1 MSKLVYVTGAGRG
14 IGREIAVELVRN
26 GYAVSGCAR
35 TLAELEE
42 TKALCNGKLHIATV
56 DVTNADALDA
66 WLSSGKQATGGTP
79 WGLVTAA
86 GIYGPIGRFI
96 DNSWDDW
103 KKGIEINLY
112 GTALACRSFAKL
124 LIDAKLPG
132 RIVLLSGGGAT
143 QPLPRFTNYCASK
156 AAVVRFGETIAHEL
170 AGDGI
175 TVNAVAPGAVN
186 TQLTEDLIAAG
197 PDLAGK
203 DMYEKALK
211 QKESGGTSPAKGA
224 ELTKFLLS
232 EEAAGITG
240 RLISAVWDPWAE
252 LPRARETLAA
262 SDIYTLRRIVP
273 EDRPKVPFAEKLK
286 G

>member
-14 IGREIAVELVRN
+14 IGRQIAIDLVAS
-26 GYAVSGCAR
+26 GYTVTGCAR
-35 TLAELEE
+35 TAAELEE
-42 TKALCNGKLHIATV
+42 TKKLAGGKLHTALV
-56 DVTNADALDA
+56 DVTDGAAIDA
-66 WLSSGKQATGGTP
+66 WLTSAASATGATP

-86 GIYGPIGRFI
+86 GVYGPIGRFF
-96 DNSWDDW
+96 DNAWDEW

-112 GTALACRSFAKL
+112 GTVLACRGFAKML
-124 LIDAKLPG
+124 VGAKTPG

-170 AGDGI
+170 AADGI

-186 TQLTEDLIAAG
+186 TQLTDELLAAG
-197 PDLAGK
+197 PERAGA
-203 DMYEKALK
+203 DMYAKAQK
-211 QKESGGTSPAKGA
+211 QKESGGTSPTKGA

-240 RLISAVWDPWAE
+240 RLLSAVWDPWAD
-252 LPRARETLAA
+252 LPKAREPLAA

-273 EDRPKVPFAEKLK
+273 EDRPKVPFDEKLK

>member
-1 MSKLVYVTGAGRG
+1 MSKLVYITGAGRG
-14 IGREIAVELVRN
+14 IGRQIAIDLASA
-26 GYAVSGCAR
+26 GYSVTGCAR
-35 TLAELEE
+35 TAAELEE
-42 TKALCNGKLHIATV
+42 TKKLCAGKLHTEIV
-56 DVTNADALDA
+56 DVTNADAVDA
-66 WLSSGKQATGGTP
+66 WLASAKKATGATP

-86 GIYGPIGRFI
+86 GVYGPIGRFF
-96 DNSWDDW
+96 DNSWEDW

-112 GTALACRSFAKL
+112 GTVLACRSFAKL
-124 LIDAKLPG
+124 LVGAKSQG

-170 AGDGI
+170 AADGI

-186 TQLTEDLIAAG
+186 TQLTEELITAG
-197 PDLAGK
+197 PDRAGK
-203 DMYEKALK
+203 EMYEKALK
-211 QKESGGTSPAKGA
+211 QRESGGTSPAKGA
-224 ELTKFLLS
+224 DLTKFLLS

-240 RLISAVWDPWAE
+240 RLISAVWDPWAD
-252 LPRARETLAA
+252 LPRAREPLAT